1 MMNFANFFLYEIYSK
16 TNILYLIIFFVI
28 LKIKELVSSNLW
40 RRHSNNIFVTQKRA
54 VLRFKTILFR
64 EFRNVNNL
72 I

>member
-28 LKIKELVSSNLW
+28 LKNWSPVIYW